1 MDNEIL
7 ATKNARK
14 IIQDAIFKD
23 LQYKTKSDA
32 SFVTNQLIKKFD
44 ERKDKQKAEEEEI
57 RKKTEEKIVDQESS
71 LLKANSSAKNMQP
84 DDN

>member
-23 LQYKTKSDA
+23 LQYKTTSDA
-32 SFVTNQLIKKFD
+32 SFVTNQLIKGSD
-44 ERKDKQKAEEEEI
+44 ERDKQKAEEEEI
-57 RKKTEEKIVDQESS
+57 RKKAEEKIVDQESS

>member
-32 SFVTNQLIKKFD
+32 SFFSNQLIKEFD
-44 ERKDKQKAEEEEI
+44 ERKDKQKAMEEEI
-57 RKKTEEKIVDQESS
+57 RKKAEEKIVDQESS
-71 LLKANSSAKNMQP
+71 LLKANSSAKNMHTN
-84 DDN
+84 DN